1 MVRQADIFRESEGNA
16 WFERNRDRLGERDP
30 VSEAIETM
38 GIIPSNVLEIGCA
51 NGWRLARL
59 RDKYGCEVM
68 GVEPSMDACL
78 EAARL
83 RVPAHQATA
92 TNLPVRSHAYDIV
105 IFGFCLYLADPDEW
119 FRIAAEANCVL
130 RDFGHIIIHDFDA
143 QGQFF
148 ARNYKHRD
156 GVMSYHFDFAKL
168 WLAHP
173 WYSLVT
179 RRLDEAGDSVTILKK
194 SPICEVRP

>member
-1 MVRQADIFRESEGNA
+1 MRQADIFLGSEGNA
-16 WFERNRDRLGERDP
+16 WFARNRDGLGVRDP
-30 VSEAIETM
+30 VSEAIDKM
-38 GIIPSNVLEIGCA
+38 GIIPSSVLEIGCA

-59 RDKYGCEVM
+59 RDKYGCDIM

-83 RVPAHQATA
+83 RVPVHQATA
-92 TNLPVRSHAYDIV
+92 STLPVPPKRFDII
-105 IFGFCLYLADPDEW
+105 IFGFCLYLTDPDEW

-130 RDFGHIIIHDFDA
+130 KDFGHIVIHDFEA
-143 QGQFF
+143 WGQFF
-148 ARNYKHRD
+148 ARRYEHRD

-173 WYSLVT
+173 WYSVVV
-179 RRLDEAGDSVTILKK
+179 RRLDETDNSVTILKK
-194 SPICEVRP
+194 SPTVQVRE